1 MKKNDIF
8 TFTAPNGV
16 GVTGVII
23 HKRILNK
30 DFVNYIKFEYI
41 AYAQNRLFTCTQ
53 MERIIDKENYAPCPI
68 EYGKVLIDY
77 CVIPFY
83 DGVLEA
89 HEMSN
94 SHV

>member
-1 MKKNDIF
+1 MEKHDIF

-16 GVTGVII
+16 EVTGVVIDLVGFDV
-23 HKRILNK
+23 HLRTSTTNWLC
-30 DFVNYIKFEYI
+30 
-41 AYAQNRLFTCTQ
+41 YAQNRLFLCLEKTDIYT
-53 MERIIDKENYAPCPI
+53 EETTI
-68 EYGKVLIDY
+68 EYCTKVLIDY